1 VIRALLKQL
10 VYQLDGIPPEVA
22 RAYNEA
28 TQMGAQP
35 KRKSFIELFMA
46 CSRRFSKVYI
56 ILDAY
61 DECLDKEREFL
72 NPLLEGF
79 DGAQTIFT
87 YVTSREHLRGPLGD
101 IFPDAL
107 LLEIRATSQDVTEY
121 ITQKLAGHRSV
132 KNDAFKKKIV
142 EKISSSADG
151 MY

>member
-1 VIRALLKQL
+1 M
-10 VYQLDGIPPEVA
+10 A

-28 TQMGAQP
+28 TKMGAQP
-35 KRKSFIELFMA
+35 KRKSFIELFIS

-72 NPLLEGF
+72 NPLLERV
-79 DGAQTIFT
+79 DDAQTIFT
-87 YVTSREHLRGPLGD
+87 YVTSRAHLRGPLGD

-121 ITQKLAGHRSV
+121 IIQKLAGHRWV
-132 KNDAFKKKIV
+132 KNEFRKKIV
-142 EKISSSADG
+142 EKLSSSADG
-151 MY
+151 MYKSISCLTYIR